1 MNEAGN
7 GSGNGKEA
15 SYGNEAGD
23 GNGSDRGNAAATAT
37 EASSQSQME
46 YATVAAQQLEASAPD
61 WMSQMMSS
69 WGRGGSSQHY
79 CHVCE
84 VDCQSAKALKTH
96 MAGNKHK
103 RKEEEKQKQ
112 ASRAKNGN
120 NGSSNVEKTRIE
132 T

>member
-37 EASSQSQME
+37 EAQSQME
-46 YATVAAQQLEASAPD
+46 YATEAAQQLEASAPD

-120 NGSSNVEKTRIE
+120 NGSSNVEQTRIE